1 MEFVTTVLS
10 VKSTIRGRT
19 ADITDM
25 GPHWDLD
32 HVQAK
37 QSHFLLPFYHF
48 VCKQYSRVLYT
59 HPRGVFFFFF
69 LDENQIKK
77 IITPRREIA
86 VAAASAFPQNAQAEC
101 NKH

>member
-10 VKSTIRGRT
+10 VKSTIRGRA

-37 QSHFLLPFYHF
+37 QSHFLLPFIIWS
-48 VCKQYSRVLYT
+48 VNSTLVYST
-59 HPRGVFFFFF
+59 HTHGVFFFFF